1 MSTKI
6 QKKLNRIMHPIIM
19 EIELKKKAK
28 ENSRNCKQ
36 NETCY
41 QLSSSQHSNMNSSID
56 NIDKFMEKKF
66 KREYSFISFNND
78 KILSEINE
86 LKNSFMLPSTT
97 SPSVVSNGIY
107 HKPHPQHYNNKI
119 LYNNNNNNM
128 NINYNKTFIPKQR
141 PYKTLFKLYDKPN
154 KAKLIFSQKQHNH
167 QQQNGIN
174 NYNQETS
181 LVTPFNHN
189 NDLDYVTFM
198 KEMSEYKEQKIAEW
212 KDVYLDY

>member
-86 LKNSFMLPSTT
+86 LKNSFMLST
-97 SPSVVSNGIY
+97 PISNEIY
-107 HKPHPQHYNNKI
+107 YKPHQQQH
-119 LYNNNNNNM
+119 NNNVLYKNNNM
-128 NINYNKTFIPKQR
+128 NISYNQTFIPKQR
-141 PYKTLFKLYDKPN
+141 PFKTLFKLYDKPN
-154 KAKLIFSQKQHNH
+154 KAKLFFSQRHNH
-167 QQQNGIN
+167 QNQNDIKGLN
-174 NYNQETS
+174 NYHQETS

-198 KEMSEYKEQKIAEW
+198 KEMSEYKDKKIAEW

>member
-41 QLSSSQHSNMNSSID
+41 QLSSSQHLNMNSSID
-56 NIDKFMEKKF
+56 NNIDKLMEKKF

-97 SPSVVSNGIY
+97 TSSVVSNGIY
-107 HKPHPQHYNNKI
+107 HKPHPQNHNNNT
-119 LYNNNNNNM
+119 LYNNNNKM
-128 NINYNKTFIPKQR
+128 NISYNKTFIPKQR

-154 KAKLIFSQKQHNH
+154 KAKLFFSQRQHN
-167 QQQNGIN
+167 QNGINN

-189 NDLDYVTFM
+189 NDLEYVTFM
-198 KEMSEYKEQKIAEW
+198 KEMSEYKDQKIAEW